1 MVSAMPVPGTV
12 TVCSPMAL
20 NMSSMMR
27 PARSP
32 LDLAQSF
39 TSSIPA
45 RFMPAGPP
53 YRSRSASVA
62 SRVARSPF
70 QDAFERGMSSIR
82 ARVCRRMK
90 EQGQLFL

>member
-1 MVSAMPVPGTV
+1 MPISRRRSLMALMSRAMEGMMVSAMPVPGMV

-70 QDAFERGMSSIR
+70 RTRSNAG
-82 ARVCRRMK
+82 
-90 EQGQLFL
+90 

>member
-1 MVSAMPVPGTV
+1 MALMSRAMEGMMVSAMPVPGMV

-70 QDAFERGMSSIR
+70 RTRSNAG
-82 ARVCRRMK
+82 
-90 EQGQLFL
+90 

>member
-1 MVSAMPVPGTV
+1 MVSAMRVPGTV
-12 TVCSPMAL
+12 TVCSPIAL

-45 RFMPAGPP
+45 RFTPMGPP
-53 YRSRSASVA
+53 YRSSSASVA
-62 SRVARSPF
+62 SRVILSPLSARSN
-70 QDAFERGMSSIR
+70 AGWVCSSR
-82 ARVCRRMK
+82 LRRR
-90 EQGQLFL
+90 LTCVF